1 MVAVQNRDLEMLQF
15 LIEQPDIDPNVCFT
29 HTFLI

>member
-15 LIEQPDIDPNVCFT
+15 LIEHPDIDPSVCFNDT
-29 HTFLI
+29 CLI